1 MGMTPDEFLT
11 TFVGGNYDDFAEKPE
26 CIRRAFN
33 AAVAASHMAD
43 HYYEYTK
50 RHEPAKV
57 DKYKKLD
64 DYVQY
69 LFQSAG
75 ECFRDIRSIA
85 NAYKHLY
92 IKSHWSISSAGS
104 IDCVQ
109 FKSTT
114 SSVEALE
121 QDWVSSPENAATT
134 SKVIYRRRDGTQGD
148 LLQALTQVRNFWLD
162 ELYGKSA

>member
-1 MGMTPDEFLT
+1 MTPDEFLT
-11 TFVGGNYDDFAEKPE
+11 TFVEGNYEDFAEKPE
-26 CIRRAFN
+26 SIRRAFN
-33 AAVAASHMAD
+33 AVVAASHMAD
-43 HYYEYTK
+43 HYFEYTK

-64 DYVQY
+64 DYIQY

-75 ECFRDIRSIA
+75 ENFRDIRSIA

-109 FKSTT
+109 FKSKTC
-114 SSVEALE
+114 SVEAVE
-121 QDWVSSPENAATT
+121 QDWGSSPEIESTT
-134 SKVIYRRRDGTQGD
+134 TKVIYRRRNGTQGD
-148 LLQALTQVRNFWLD
+148 LLQALTQARDFWLN